1 MVVDGPATEPD
12 ARRGGGQH
20 DKNEERDPPGTV
32 AAPPAPRCD
41 RRQNIQRHGPMLSP
55 SSVVLE
61 TATPRM
67 AAVRTTAELREGF
80 QAFFE
85 ERGHLRRPS
94 ASLIPRAD
102 DRSTLYTSAGMQ
114 PQMPYFLGREAP
126 PAPMTTTCQKV
137 FRTPDIDEVGLD
149 TFHLTFFEMLG
160 NFSFGQYFKEGAIE
174 YATEFIQQHL
184 KLDWDRVWVSVHA
197 GDPGLKLGP
206 DEEAIGLWERI
217 GMPAER
223 IVPLPSSENFWSVGG
238 PGPCGP
244 DSEMYWDWG
253 EATGCGNDD
262 CLPGCTRCE
271 RFLEFGNLVFMS
283 YELHPDGTLTDL
295 PSKNIDTGWGLER
308 VARVVQDV
316 ASVYDTDGY
325 QLIMDWVAGQSGV
338 AYGSSQEATKA
349 HRVLADHGRGM
360 TFIAAEGVSPSNE
373 GRGYVLR
380 RIVRRAVQHGLRIG
394 MQSPF
399 LPGLTDVV
407 IEQMGPAYPELVE
420 HRDELHRVLAAE
432 EERFGETLE
441 RGMAI
446 FEEAAAKGEITGDD
460 AFDLQ
465 ATYGFPIELTQ
476 ELARESGLGVND
488 EEYTRLMEEHREISR
503 QSGTARY
510 EPRFTGAPRTEFV
523 GYERFD
529 LRTAIT
535 AYADLGDGL
544 FQVKLAE
551 SPFYPAGGGQVTD
564 AGWIEKENGSRADLV
579 EALRLENDQELVFQG
594 SGFAEGERVRA
605 VVPWGVRYPTMANH
619 TATHVLHEVLRE
631 VLGEHVK
638 QAGSAVRPDKLRF
651 DFTHSSPLTSD
662 ERAEVERRVN
672 ERVFANLPVR
682 IFETPLSEAR
692 KLGAMMLF
700 GEKYG
705 DVVRVVDIDGWSVEL
720 CGGTHVRSTA
730 EIGPF
735 AVLSESSVGAGS
747 RRIEAVTA
755 GEAFALLHE
764 RAREADA
771 LRGELER
778 VRKEARRPK
787 QDEQAEIVSQ
797 DKEGDVLLVEVKSLK
812 GGPLRDFS
820 DRIRQQEKATGA
832 IVASVDDG
840 RAFLVVNF
848 DESLVARGLDAV
860 QVVRELGKHIGG
872 GGGGKPTLAEAGG
885 KNPDGIADALAA
897 AKELVTG

>member
-1 MVVDGPATEPD
+1 M
-12 ARRGGGQH
+12 H
-20 DKNEERDPPGTV
+20 
-32 AAPPAPRCD
+32 
-41 RRQNIQRHGPMLSP
+41 
-55 SSVVLE
+55 
-61 TATPRM
+61 
-67 AAVRTTAELREGF
+67 TTAELRDGF

-85 ERGHLRRPS
+85 EKDHLRVPS
-94 ASLIPRAD
+94 ASLIPRAE

-114 PQMPYFLGREAP
+114 PQMPYFLGRESP
-126 PAPMTTTCQKV
+126 PAPLTTTCQKV
-137 FRTPDIDEVGLD
+137 FRTPDIDDVGLD

-160 NFSFGQYFKEGAIE
+160 NFSFGRYFKEGAIE
-174 YATEFIQQHL
+174 YATEFIQQRL
-184 KLDWDRVWVSVHA
+184 KLDWDRLWVSVHA

-206 DEEAIGLWERI
+206 DEEAIGHWERI
-217 GMPAER
+217 GMPSER

-244 DSEMYWDWG
+244 DSELYWDWG
-253 EATGCGNDD
+253 EETGCGTEE
-262 CLPGCTRCE
+262 CKPGCTRCE

-283 YELHPDGTLTDL
+283 YELHPDGTLTEL

-325 QLIMDWVAGQSGV
+325 QLIMDWVAEQSGV
-338 AYGSSQEATKA
+338 AYGSSEDATKA
-349 HRVLADHGRGM
+349 HRVLADHGRAM
-360 TFIAAEGVSPSNE
+360 TFIAAEGVTPSNE

-380 RIVRRAVQHGLRIG
+380 RIIRRAAQHGQRIG
-394 MQSPF
+394 MGTQSEF
-399 LPGLTDVV
+399 LSDLADVV
-407 IEQMGPAYPELVE
+407 IEQMGPAYPELVA
-420 HRDELHRVLAAE
+420 HREEIHHILLAE
-432 EERFGETLE
+432 ELRFAQTLQF
-441 RGMAI
+441 GMAI
-446 FEEAAAKGEITGDD
+446 FEVAESKGEITGED
-460 AFDLQ
+460 AFRLQ

-476 ELARESGLGVND
+476 ELARERGLAVNE
-488 EEYTRLMEEHREISR
+488 EEYGRLMEQHREISR
-503 QSGTARY
+503 QGGTRY
-510 EPRFTGAPRTEFV
+510 EPRFSGAPRTEFV
-523 GYERFD
+523 GYEQLD
-529 LRTAIT
+529 VRTAIV
-535 AYADLGDGL
+535 AHADLGEGF

-564 AGWIEKENGSRADLV
+564 AGWIEKEDGSRADLV

-594 SGFAEGERVRA
+594 GGFAEGDRVRA

-619 TATHVLHEVLRE
+619 TATHLLHKVLQE
-631 VLGEHVK
+631 VLGDHVR

-651 DFTHSSPLTSD
+651 DFTHPSPLTPE

-672 ERVFANLPVR
+672 EHVFANLPVR

-692 KLGAMMLF
+692 NLGATMLF

-705 DVVRVVDIDGWSVEL
+705 DVVRVVDVDGWSVEL
-720 CGGTHVRSTA
+720 CGGTHVRTTA

-755 GEAFALLHE
+755 GEAFSLLHE

-778 VRKEARRPK
+778 ARKEAKQPK
-787 QDEQAEIVSQ
+787 QAAEAEIVSR

-820 DRIRQQEKATGA
+820 DRIRRQEKANGA
-832 IVASVDDG
+832 IVASRDDG

-848 DESLVARGLDAV
+848 DDSLVARGLDAV
-860 QVVRELGKHIGG
+860 QVVRELGRHIGG
-872 GGGGKPTLAEAGG
+872 GGGGRPTLAEAGG

-897 AKELVTG
+897 AKDLVGP